1 MVDASARAAK
11 NRARL
16 VTTPDG
22 VQESIVDSTVMEWI
36 PLSEGE
42 WFKPLGFGPGGWRRL
57 LLRLSPGV
65 VVPRH
70 RHRGE
75 VHVQPRRLPPDRG
88 PRRSDRRAAT
98 YEPAGNVDSW
108 AAVGDRDASSRSSSR
123 AMGTSTTTIMS

>member
-1 MVDASARAAK
+1 
-11 NRARL
+11 

-75 VHVQPRRLPPDRG
+75 VHAFNL
-88 PRRSDRRAAT
+88 
-98 YEPAGNVDSW
+98 AGYRQI
-108 AAVGDRDASSRSSSR
+108 AGRDE
-123 AMGTSTTTIMS
+123 

>member
-1 MVDASARAAK
+1 MFVADITEVVITGLERRGHQARRRIVDATARAAK
-11 NRARL
+11 GRARL
-16 VTTPDG
+16 ATTPDG

-75 VHVQPRRLPPDRG
+75 VHAFNLAGYRQDRW
-88 PRRSDRRAAT
+88 AAT
-98 YEPAGNVDSW
+98 K
-108 AAVGDRDASSRSSSR
+108 
-123 AMGTSTTTIMS
+123 